1 MNKTYRTLWNE
12 STASWVAA
20 AEIAAAHGPSGTTVR
35 LCNPVRPLLALGF
48 ALGLSVVGG
57 AAHAGCSDVLGGNPR
72 VQADG
77 GSPCTFGGS
86 TYSGNNTVIV
96 TGAGTS
102 ATFTADPLAVNGASN
117 SWAFSVRTAGAS
129 ATLQGDTTVFIAA
142 GSNARAIYLDG
153 GTLTAQKGVTATR
166 NGNSG
171 GSALQVTNAA
181 TMTVQGNLL
190 AKVESGFADGTR
202 VTGGTLTVQ
211 GTTTSTTVSA
221 STGFITNGP
230 ASSTLQSLSVTS
242 AGTGVSAATG
252 AKLSA
257 TTSQVTATGAGGY
270 GIAASD
276 ASTQVKVGNSTLAP
290 AATETAIGVGPAS
303 TVIASGA
310 GGQAIRATATTSDVV
325 VQVDA
330 GATVSANGAVI
341 YASNTQPTG
350 KVTVTNRATLTST
363 AGVGI
368 DISAA
373 LGDNT
378 VNSYANINP
387 GAGLNT
393 ILGGPGKDAVTL
405 FSGVLNGG
413 ISTGAG
419 DDTLNAQGGSV
430 VGAIQ
435 LGDGSDVLTLGAGF
449 NRSQVSSLDGGDDA
463 DSADGFVDTL
473 NWEAGSATVATG
485 YLKNWERIVVAS
497 GNAITW
503 AGATPLVT
511 GTGSDANGP
520 LGLVIRAGASAIRA
534 AGNLSVTGD
543 ISNQGL
549 IDLQATSLAASGQ
562 FTGGGTVNMNV
573 VLNNGTAQPAS
584 QTLTFGSVASG
595 APTTL
600 NLANIGGTGA
610 ATTGNGIL
618 VATVTGASPAGAFVL
633 AGPGYMDLGGF
644 RYTLQQ
650 VGSNWYLQSEK
661 AVTPSAVNATPV
673 PTLGQYALG
682 LLTLGLG
689 LLAGLRLRQQR
700 N

>member
-12 STASWVAA
+12 STPSCVAA
-20 AEIAAAHGPSGTTVR
+20 GELAAAHGPSGTVR
-35 LCNPVRPLLALGF
+35 IGAPVRSLLGLGF
-48 ALGLSVVGG
+48 ALGLGVAGG
-57 AAHAGCSDVLGGNPR
+57 AAHASCSDALGGNPR

-77 GSPCTFGGS
+77 GSACTFGGS
-86 TYSGNNTVIV
+86 TYGGNNTVIV
-96 TGAGTS
+96 TDAGTS
-102 ATFTADPLAVNGASN
+102 ATFTADPLAVNGAAN

-129 ATLQGDTTVFIAA
+129 AMLQGDTTVFIAA
-142 GSNARAIYLDG
+142 GGNARAIYLFG

-166 NGNSG
+166 NGSSG
-171 GSALQVTNAA
+171 GSALQVDTAA

-190 AKVESGFADGTR
+190 SKVESGSADGTR

-211 GTTTSTTVSA
+211 GTTTSTTTSA
-221 STGFITNGP
+221 STGFLTNGS
-230 ASSTLQSLSVTS
+230 ASSTLQSFTVTS
-242 AGTGVSAATG
+242 AGTGVSAGTG

-257 TTSQVTATGAGGY
+257 TTSQITATGAGGY
-270 GIAASD
+270 GITAAD
-276 ASTQVKVGNSTLAP
+276 ASTQVKLGNSTLAP
-290 AATETAIGVGPAS
+290 AATETAIGVGPTS
-303 TVIASGA
+303 TISASGA

-330 GATVSANGAVI
+330 GATVSSNGTVI

-350 KVTVTNRATLTST
+350 KVTVTNRTTLTST

-368 DISAA
+368 NVSAA
-373 LGDNT
+373 LGENA
-378 VNSYANINP
+378 VNSYADINP
-387 GAGLNT
+387 GTGLNA

-405 FSGVLNGG
+405 FSGVLHGG
-413 ISTGAG
+413 ISTGAS
-419 DDTLNAQGGSV
+419 DDTLKAQGGSV
-430 VGAIQ
+430 VGAIH
-435 LGDGSDVLTLGAGF
+435 LGDGSDVLTLDPGF
-449 NRSQVSSLDGGDDA
+449 DRSQVTSLDGGDDA
-463 DSADGFVDTL
+463 DAADGFIDTL
-473 NWEAGSATVATG
+473 NWEAGSASVATN
-485 YLKNWERIVVAS
+485 YLKNWERIVLAS

-503 AGATPLVT
+503 TGATPLVT

-520 LGLVIRAGASAIRA
+520 LGLVIRAGASAIRT
-534 AGNLSVTGD
+534 AGSLVVTGD
-543 ISNQGL
+543 ISSQGL

-562 FTGGGTVNMNV
+562 LTGGGTVNMHV
-573 VLNNGTAQPAS
+573 VLNDGTAQPAS

-618 VATVTGASPAGAFVL
+618 VATVTGASPAGAFML
-633 AGPGYMDLGGF
+633 AGPGYLDVGGF

-650 VGSNWYLQSEK
+650 VGTNWYLQSQK
-661 AVTPSAVNATPV
+661 AVVLGAGNATPV
-673 PTLGQYALG
+673 RTLGQYALA
-682 LLTLGLG
+682 LLALSLG